1 MEIRENNTPSQEK
14 RPKILTILCILSFIG
29 SGMGMIAYLFYGLMF
44 NEVETMIEEG
54 QFAFPGIEIL
64 MSGGNKYF
72 LMGSLLYLISFAGVL
87 FMWKMRAIGFHLYT
101 AAQILMLILP
111 FFSTRELSC
120 AIRRFYHY
128 PYLYSFI
135 SQIFAD
141 DELKSSVIYEI

>member
-29 SGMGMIAYLFYGLMF
+29 SGMGMIAYLFYRLMF

-111 FFSTRELSC
+111 FLALEN
-120 AIRRFYHY
+120 Y
-128 PYLYSFI
+128 PVPFVDFIITLIFILLYRKF
-135 SQIFAD
+135 
-141 DELKSSVIYEI
+141 LPMMN